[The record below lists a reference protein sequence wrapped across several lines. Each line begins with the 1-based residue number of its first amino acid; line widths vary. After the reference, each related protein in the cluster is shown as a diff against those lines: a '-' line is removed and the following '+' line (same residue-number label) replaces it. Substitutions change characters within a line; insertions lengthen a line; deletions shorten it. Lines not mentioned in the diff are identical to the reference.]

1 MRKAN
6 SVNAWTTV
14 GLSCRLKKCSFATG
28 IVTSPYHLNTG
39 WKKASPNIMTF
50 FNGPSFWTWL
60 GLEGK
65 SWS

>member
-50 FNGPSFWTWL
+50 FNGPSFWT
-60 GLEGK
+60 
-65 SWS
+65 